1 MHSSMDILTRI
12 IEKRKAD
19 IKRLGLEFG
28 HKIPE
33 TRQRPLHPF
42 LKTKGLILEVKR
54 ASPSKGDISPEL
66 DSYET
71 ACSYAKAGARAISCL
86 TESNF
91 FKGSL
96 EDLMKVCR
104 AVDETA
110 PAENAPA
117 ILRKDFLLYPEEI
130 EISYRAGAD
139 AVLLIARI
147 LTKDQL
153 LKMAEEVVRL
163 GLSALV
169 EVRSEEDLEKLKYLA
184 EGLPAEN
191 FVCGVNSRDLAS
203 FKIDLLRPCMR
214 TQKIRKIMGDEARI
228 IFESGVTNCECARAV
243 SAMGF
248 TGLLLGEA
256 AAKNPQLREELV
268 AAFMKAEATRNTEYL
283 KELSSLLLN
292 KMLVKICGL
301 TRIEDAL
308 LADKLRAAFLGF
320 IFADSFP
327 RSVTRDGRLEKLLPE
342 LSRLHA
348 KKVAVIVDLDSW
360 EAKRAVELVKEGVFD
375 LLQFHKIS
383 YDAVSEDLLE
393 LPHYFATSCLEEYDA
408 LVSKGELRVLF
419 DSKEITKAEA
429 PVDFKTTYEIKW
441 VAGGITP
448 ENVTTVIRNY
458 QPELID
464 VSGGIESSVGIKDE
478 EKMKKLFTSLRGV

>member
-19 IKRLGLEFG
+19 IKKLGLEFG

-54 ASPSKGDISPEL
+54 ASPSKGDISPDL

-117 ILRKDFLLYPEEI
+117 VLRKDFLLYPEEI

-147 LTKDQL
+147 LSKDQL
-153 LKMAEEVVRL
+153 IKMAEEVVRL

-203 FKIDLLRPCMR
+203 FKIDLLRPCML

-268 AAFMKAEATRNTEYL
+268 AAFMKAEATRNTEFL
-283 KELSSLLLN
+283 KELPSLLRN

-308 LADKLRAAFLGF
+308 LADKLGAAFLGF

-342 LSRLHA
+342 LNRLHA

-375 LLQFHKIS
+375 LLQFHKIP
-383 YDAVSEDLLE
+383 YDAVREDLLE

-448 ENVTTVIRNY
+448 ENVTTVIKNY

>member
-19 IKRLGLEFG
+19 IKKLGLEFG

-54 ASPSKGDISPEL
+54 ASPSKGDISPDL

-117 ILRKDFLLYPEEI
+117 VLRKDFLLYPEEI

-147 LTKDQL
+147 LSKDQL
-153 LKMAEEVVRL
+153 IKMAEEVVRL

-169 EVRSEEDLEKLKYLA
+169 EVRSEEDLKKLQYLA

-191 FVCGVNSRDLAS
+191 FVCGVNSRDLAT
-203 FKIDLLRPCMR
+203 FKIDLLRPCMLI
-214 TQKIRKIMGDEARI
+214 QKIRKI
-228 IFESGVTNCECARAV
+228 FKVT
-243 SAMGF
+243 M
-248 TGLLLGEA
+248 
-256 AAKNPQLREELV
+256 
-268 AAFMKAEATRNTEYL
+268 
-283 KELSSLLLN
+283 
-292 KMLVKICGL
+292 
-301 TRIEDAL
+301 
-308 LADKLRAAFLGF
+308 
-320 IFADSFP
+320 
-327 RSVTRDGRLEKLLPE
+327 
-342 LSRLHA
+342 
-348 KKVAVIVDLDSW
+348 
-360 EAKRAVELVKEGVFD
+360 
-375 LLQFHKIS
+375 
-383 YDAVSEDLLE
+383 
-393 LPHYFATSCLEEYDA
+393 
-408 LVSKGELRVLF
+408 
-419 DSKEITKAEA
+419 
-429 PVDFKTTYEIKW
+429 
-441 VAGGITP
+441 
-448 ENVTTVIRNY
+448 
-458 QPELID
+458 
-464 VSGGIESSVGIKDE
+464 
-478 EKMKKLFTSLRGV
+478 

>member
-1 MHSSMDILTRI
+1 MQSSMDILTRI

-19 IKRLGLEFG
+19 IKKLGLEFG

-54 ASPSKGDISPEL
+54 ASPSKGDISPDL

-117 ILRKDFLLYPEEI
+117 VLRKDFLLYPEEI

-147 LTKDQL
+147 LSKDQL
-153 LKMAEEVVRL
+153 IKMAEEVVRL

-203 FKIDLLRPCMR
+203 FKIDLLRPCMLI
-214 TQKIRKIMGDEARI
+214 QKIRKIMGDEARI

-268 AAFMKAEATRNTEYL
+268 AAFMKAEATRNTEFL
-283 KELSSLLLN
+283 KELPSLLRN

-308 LADKLRAAFLGF
+308 LADKLGAAFLGF
-320 IFADSFP
+320 IFADFFP

-342 LSRLHA
+342 LNRLHA

-375 LLQFHKIS
+375 LLQFHKIP
-383 YDAVSEDLLE
+383 YDTVSEDLLE

-448 ENVTTVIRNY
+448 ENVTTVIKNY